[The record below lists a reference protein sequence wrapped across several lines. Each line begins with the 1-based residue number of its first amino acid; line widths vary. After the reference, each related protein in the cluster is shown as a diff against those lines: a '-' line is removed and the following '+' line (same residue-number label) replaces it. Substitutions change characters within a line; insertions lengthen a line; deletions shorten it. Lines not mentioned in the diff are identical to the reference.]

1 MMTFLRR
8 IAIVATASAA
18 VVAIAIPAQAKTLG
32 WRVDARVK
40 VSKEAVLSGIAALG
54 RSDAWALGSGST
66 GQPPI
71 LGIVEHWNGK
81 SWRRITLPPGVA
93 ADWDAAN
100 PLFVAAG
107 ATSDSNLW
115 AFSLLSATYLR
126 KSGTTWSTGTLPAP
140 STGSPVPVVTVVRS
154 STDVWALGGAST
166 RSSVLPYAAHF
177 DGTSWSVFPVPG
189 SGPIVGVSAL
199 SAKDIWAVIGDPEIA
214 LGPVKSSIVHWNGST
229 WKTVKLSSPL
239 PGIPSSIIALSDH
252 KVWIGGGRRNSK
264 HGLSEYAALWTGT
277 KLHVANLHVKASSGK
292 YHMVRLRSDGA
303 GGVWGL
309 AINGR
314 LTVSRLWHLVGSTWH
329 GPSVPS
335 LGHDSLLYNLT
346 RVPGETSM
354 WGVGVVGDRGLIAV
368 DGRLP

>member
-1 MMTFLRR
+1 MTFLRR
-8 IAIVATASAA
+8 IAVVASASAA
-18 VVAIAIPAQAKTLG
+18 VLAIAIPAQAKTLG

-40 VSKEAVLSGIAALG
+40 VSKQALLTGIAAIG
-54 RSDAWALGSGST
+54 RSDAWALGSGDS
-66 GQPPI
+66 GRPPI
-71 LGIVEHWNGK
+71 LGVVEHWNGK
-81 SWRRITLPPGVA
+81 SWRRITLPPSVA
-93 ADWDAAN
+93 ADWDAAT
-100 PLFVAAG
+100 PEVVAAG

-115 AFSLLSATYLR
+115 AFSLLSPTYLR
-126 KSGTTWSTGTLPAP
+126 KNGTTWSTGTLPEPSSGQPAP
-140 STGSPVPVVTVVRS
+140 IVTVVRS
-154 STDVWALGGAST
+154 STDVWALGASVDH
-166 RSSVLPYAAHF
+166 SSVRPYAAHF
-177 DGTSWSVFPVPG
+177 DGTSWSIVPVPG

-199 SAKDIWAVIGDPEIA
+199 SAKDIWAVIGDAEFL
-214 LGPVKSSIVHWNGST
+214 LGTTKSSIVHWNGST
-229 WKTVKLSSPL
+229 WKTVKLSSRL

-264 HGLSEYAALWTGT
+264 HGLSEYVALWTGS

-309 AINGR
+309 AANGG
-314 LTVSRLWHLVGSTWH
+314 LSVSRLWHLVGSTWH
-329 GPSVPS
+329 GPSSPS

-346 RVPGETSM
+346 RVPGTTSM